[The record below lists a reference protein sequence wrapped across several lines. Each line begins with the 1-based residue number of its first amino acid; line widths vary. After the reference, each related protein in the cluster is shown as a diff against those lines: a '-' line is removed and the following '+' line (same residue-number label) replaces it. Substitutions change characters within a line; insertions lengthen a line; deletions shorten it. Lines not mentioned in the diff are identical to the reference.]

1 MNFENNIN
9 IENNNIIEKLLDQ
22 SNNNYFNSKNKAN
35 PPKKK
40 KNNINNENISNIIYY
55 DENNEKEREIPDIYT
70 DSKLFERIISNGC
83 FILVTNEKKFN
94 LVLHE
99 IQNSNNKK
107 IVNFDL
113 IVSGSKCKKL
123 MKLIK
128 DKKMDIF
135 KSGCIYTTNTEKYK
149 DLENKYDII
158 ENVFTEQ
165 DEIISFINEHKS
177 NTNIFKTFKLINFD
191 NYMDKYYNFHKLIS
205 EQYKEEFLND
215 TDKYEFSVALL
226 KDINSSR
233 NLDISSLQNILRS
246 LNNDNRRINIVSE
259 YTDDTI
265 YPFLNTWLNELDFLA
280 YRKISFFIALL
291 MYGLNDIKDE
301 KKGLKRNDKLYRGL
315 KMSYINLS
323 FYERNINNIITLPS
337 FISCSIDENIA
348 KCFCGRIEDEINYPN
363 HFYPLQ
369 KRKIEKK
376 FSVLIIIDYKYKE
389 GWEPSAFNICDL
401 SVNKF
406 EKEFILQP
414 FTFYKIQNVEIV
426 FDKYEANIYLENIG
440 KKSILEKDIQNNKII
455 RYNEKENIMS
465 ESKEKEYSEEI
476 NKILEK
482 RYPYLFKKKI

>member
-1 MNFENNIN
+1 
-9 IENNNIIEKLLDQ
+9 
-22 SNNNYFNSKNKAN
+22 
-35 PPKKK
+35 
-40 KNNINNENISNIIYY
+40 
-55 DENNEKEREIPDIYT
+55 
-70 DSKLFERIISNGC
+70 
-83 FILVTNEKKFN
+83 
-94 LVLHE
+94 
-99 IQNSNNKK
+99 
-107 IVNFDL
+107 
-113 IVSGSKCKKL
+113 

-135 KSGCIYTTNTEKYK
+135 KSECIYTTNTEKYK

-301 KKGLKRNDKLYRGL
+301 KK
-315 KMSYINLS
+315 
-323 FYERNINNIITLPS
+323 
-337 FISCSIDENIA
+337 
-348 KCFCGRIEDEINYPN
+348 
-363 HFYPLQ
+363 
-369 KRKIEKK
+369 
-376 FSVLIIIDYKYKE
+376 V
-389 GWEPSAFNICDL
+389 
-401 SVNKF
+401 
-406 EKEFILQP
+406 
-414 FTFYKIQNVEIV
+414 
-426 FDKYEANIYLENIG
+426 
-440 KKSILEKDIQNNKII
+440 
-455 RYNEKENIMS
+455 
-465 ESKEKEYSEEI
+465 
-476 NKILEK
+476 
-482 RYPYLFKKKI
+482 